1 MMGSDGSGMMGSGI
15 YWWLLAGS
23 AILVVIGVILLV
35 AWLFG
40 RTRTSQDTP
49 LAILQRRY
57 AQGEIGPD
65 EYARIRSDL
74 LPNASGPAWNKDNQE
89 NTA

>member
-1 MMGSDGSGMMGSGI
+1 MMGSGV

-23 AILVVIGVILLV
+23 AILLVIGIILLV

-40 RTRTSQDTP
+40 RTASEETP

-57 AQGEIGPD
+57 AQGEISPD

-74 LPNASGPAWNKDNQE
+74 LPDASGPAWNKDDKE
-89 NTA
+89 NTE

>member
-1 MMGSDGSGMMGSGI
+1 MGSGI
-15 YWWLLAGS
+15 YWWLFAGS
-23 AILVVIGVILLV
+23 VIVVIAGIILLL

-40 RTRTSQDTP
+40 RIASRTRAASEETP

-65 EYARIRSDL
+65 EYARVRLDL
-74 LPNASGPAWNKDNQE
+74 LPNASDPAGKMENKE
-89 NTA
+89 NTE